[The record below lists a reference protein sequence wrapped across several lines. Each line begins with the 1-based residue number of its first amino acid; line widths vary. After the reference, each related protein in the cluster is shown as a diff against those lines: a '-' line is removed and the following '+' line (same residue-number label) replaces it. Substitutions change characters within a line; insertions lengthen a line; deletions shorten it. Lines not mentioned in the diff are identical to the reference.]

1 MSQADLLEPMG
12 ALDAAQRTPE
22 RVPFV
27 AATMF
32 GTSVPWARSTERLFD
47 RLAIGVLAALAVIA
61 ILTFRDYGLGWDDYT
76 HAEYGG
82 LLLRLYETGFGDRRA
97 LSFVNLYAYGG
108 GFDMFAALAAKVLPF
123 DLFETR
129 RLCGAAVGLIGLA
142 VTWRIGRRFG
152 GSLAGLLALV
162 FLATCPLYYGHMFI
176 NAKDSPF
183 AVAMVIMLLGLIR
196 SFEEYPTPSAST
208 VALFG
213 FGLGLSMGTRVLGD
227 LAPLYALAG
236 LSLVMIAEA
245 GQTGLNA
252 SSRALRFV
260 LMLLPSLVLAY
271 AVMAL
276 IWPWSVVSPLNPL
289 RAVAYF
295 SHFFEKP
302 WKEMFAGVP
311 VAVPDMPRTYV
322 PQLFVLTMPVCLL
335 LLGAAGIMAGVVT
348 LAQRQV
354 AVVKRATILI
364 VILAATAP
372 VVIACLTRPAMYNG
386 IRHFVFLAPPFA
398 VLAGAAG
405 AWVIARSVS
414 ASRTA
419 AAIAAAIIAGGI
431 LLPIVDMIR
440 LHPYE
445 YTHFNK
451 IAGGV
456 RAADDRYM
464 LDYWGLAFKQAADGL
479 REKLAERQEAPTARA
494 RWRIAVCGPQRP
506 AQTELGTDF
515 VTTGDPAGADF
526 AMMLGEFYCLKLNAP
541 ILVEV
546 ERDGVIFARV
556 YDIRGRSI
564 TSLLTLPAP

>member
-22 RVPFV
+22 RAPFV

-76 HAEYGG
+76 HAEYGA
-82 LLLRLYETGFGDRRA
+82 LLLRLYETGFGDHRA

-183 AVAMVIMLLGLIR
+183 AVAMVIMLLGLVR
-196 SFEEYPTPSAST
+196 SFEEYPAPSAST

-236 LSLVMIAEA
+236 LSFVMIAEA

-271 AVMAL
+271 AVIAL

-405 AWVIARSVS
+405 AWVIARSVN

-456 RAADDRYM
+456 RAADERYM

>member
-1 MSQADLLEPMG
+1 
-12 ALDAAQRTPE
+12 
-22 RVPFV
+22 
-27 AATMF
+27 
-32 GTSVPWARSTERLFD
+32 
-47 RLAIGVLAALAVIA
+47 
-61 ILTFRDYGLGWDDYT
+61 
-76 HAEYGG
+76 
-82 LLLRLYETGFGDRRA
+82 
-97 LSFVNLYAYGG
+97 
-108 GFDMFAALAAKVLPF
+108 
-123 DLFETR
+123 
-129 RLCGAAVGLIGLA
+129 
-142 VTWRIGRRFG
+142 
-152 GSLAGLLALV
+152 
-162 FLATCPLYYGHMFI
+162 
-176 NAKDSPF
+176 
-183 AVAMVIMLLGLIR
+183 
-196 SFEEYPTPSAST
+196 
-208 VALFG
+208 
-213 FGLGLSMGTRVLGD
+213 
-227 LAPLYALAG
+227 
-236 LSLVMIAEA
+236 
-245 GQTGLNA
+245 
-252 SSRALRFV
+252 
-260 LMLLPSLVLAY
+260 
-271 AVMAL
+271 
-276 IWPWSVVSPLNPL
+276 
-289 RAVAYF
+289 
-295 SHFFEKP
+295 
-302 WKEMFAGVP
+302 
-311 VAVPDMPRTYV
+311 V

-372 VVIACLTRPAMYNG
+372 VLIACLTRPAMYNG

-405 AWVIARSVS
+405 AWVIARSLS

-456 RAADDRYM
+456 RAADERYM